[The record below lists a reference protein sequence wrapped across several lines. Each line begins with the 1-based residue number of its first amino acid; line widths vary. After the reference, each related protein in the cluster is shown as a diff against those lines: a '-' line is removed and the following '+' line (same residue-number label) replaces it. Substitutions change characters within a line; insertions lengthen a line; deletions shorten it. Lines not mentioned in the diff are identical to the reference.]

1 MMKSLAIEARY
12 SVFAILLMV
21 CSAQAIAEAINDGQ
35 SYARLSAE
43 ERAAYIRG
51 VVDTLIVDAMDQAR
65 LGDVAANL
73 LLQCRK
79 ERGPDYA
86 AVQRIAEDLLKIDPK
101 FPMPVVISG
110 AMGEVCSGVR
120 APSGRLE

>member
-1 MMKSLAIEARY
+1 MKSLAIEARC
-12 SVFAILLMV
+12 SAFAILLMV
-21 CSAQAIAEAINDGQ
+21 CSAQAINDGQ
-35 SYARLSAE
+35 SYARLSTE

-65 LGDVAANL
+65 LGDFAANL

-79 ERGPDYA
+79 ERGPDYS

-101 FPMPVVISG
+101 SPMPVVISG
-110 AMGEVCSGVR
+110 AMGEACSGVR
-120 APSGRLE
+120 APNGRSE